1 MTRAWVVRW
10 TVIITACLAAIVLPV
25 SFGQRPSF
33 PAFMAG
39 VLGLF
44 VSGLVVADKVG
55 PPSRYLPP
63 VVAAAIGG
71 VWSLYRAVMIGDL
84 RTGSLFLG
92 LVGFAAAV
100 ALLGM
105 AQQAV
110 RKRGWVI
117 ETPRRRWIG
126 LLLLLVLVV
135 RNLLDE
141 RWPVMDS
148 PWVTYGIMTALFAV
162 WFWPSRLLP
171 RRAELPPPSPGR
183 LA

>member
-44 VSGLVVADKVG
+44 VSGLVVADKAG

-63 VVAAAIGG
+63 AVAVAIGA

-92 LVGFAAAV
+92 LVGFAAV
-100 ALLGM
+100 VTLFGM

-110 RKRGWVI
+110 RKRGWVV
-117 ETPRRRWIG
+117 ETPLRRWIG
-126 LLLLLVLVV
+126 LLLPVVFVV
-135 RNLLDE
+135 RNLLEE

-148 PWVTYGIMTALFAV
+148 PWVAYGIVTAMFAV
-162 WFWPSRLLP
+162 WFWPSRMVP
-171 RRAELPPPSPGR
+171 RRAAHPPP
-183 LA
+183 